1 MRGIVVAALCVVTFT
16 LAGCTHRK
24 LKQMGPVALFKAA
37 KHDLADYD
45 YNAAI
50 KSFQQVTAVFP
61 FTPQAR
67 QAQVDLIY
75 AYYRAGQRDSA
86 RDAIKTFIRQHP
98 ASPVV
103 AYAYYMQG
111 LVDFPSRANPIER
124 LFGAH
129 LSARPPH
136 DVRKSFAA
144 FRTVVTRYPD
154 SPYAHDAYQRMI
166 FLRDRL
172 ASYNV
177 DVARYYLQRGAYVAS
192 ARRARTV
199 IEDYQGAPAVKQAL
213 AIMILSYERL
223 GLTTLADQARR
234 VYAVNFKGHV
244 AHVAAATQ
252 PAWWRFW

>member
-1 MRGIVVAALCVVTFT
+1 MVALCVAVVT

-24 LKQMGPVALFKAA
+24 LNQSGPVALFNAA
-37 KHDLADYD
+37 KRQLADYD

-50 KSFQQVTAVFP
+50 KNFQRVTAIYP
-61 FTPQAR
+61 FTPQAH
-67 QAQVDLIY
+67 QAQIDLIY
-75 AYYRAGQRDSA
+75 AYYRAGQSDSA
-86 RDAIKTFIRQHP
+86 TDAIKTFIRQNP
-98 ASPVV
+98 TSPLV

-111 LVDFPSRANPIER
+111 MVYFPRRANPIER

-144 FRTVVTRYPD
+144 FRTVVSQYPN
-154 SPYAHDAYQRMI
+154 SAYAHEAHQRMI

-177 DVARYYLQRGAYVAS
+177 DVARYYMERGAYVAS
-192 ARRARTV
+192 ARRAKIV
-199 IEDYQGAPAVKQAL
+199 VDDYQGAPAVKDAL

-223 GLTTLADQARR
+223 GLRTPAAQARR
-234 VYAVNFKGHV
+234 VYTANFKGHV

-252 PAWWRFW
+252 PPWWHFW